1 MKKLKSSYQRHRF
14 PYSQK
19 THPALLASKERKFF
33 NGKEFNEGAAAKERQ
48 MGYDEDL

>member
-1 MKKLKSSYQRHRF
+1 MAEGDNTTKPD

-33 NGKEFNEGAAAKERQ
+33 NGKEFNEGTAAKERQ